1 MSSKLLRGTFI
12 LTLGMVLSKVL
23 GLLYVIPFDEMVGP
37 KGAYLYQFA
46 YVPYTLFISLATGG
60 LPLAVSKFVSKYNA
74 LGEYAVGQKLFKSG
88 LKIMLASGFLAF
100 LLLYISAP
108 AIAGVVPVTKEQ
120 SVSTDD
126 ITTVIRA
133 VSFALIL
140 VPFMSLIRGYFQGH
154 QSMGPT
160 AVSQVVEQ
168 LVRIIVLLGG
178 IFVVLKVMDGS
189 LVTAIS
195 VATFAATVGA
205 VGGLAVLLL
214 YWKRRKPYLDQLL
227 LEDRGTLDYSLKDIY
242 KEILISSIPFIFVGI
257 AMPLFQVVDTL
268 TFTRAMVSIG
278 LDAVSE
284 NALGLLNVQVQ
295 KLVIIPMTL
304 ATAFSMSI
312 VPSITKAFVEDKM
325 ENFSAQLNQ
334 AFQILLFL
342 TIPAVAGMSL
352 LAKPVYSAF
361 YGYDPSGVDS
371 LGISI
376 LQTYAPTAIFFTL
389 FSVTA
394 AVLQGINQQKFTVL
408 SLLVGILI
416 KLSLNIPLIKMF
428 ETEGSIYATT
438 LGYLAACLINMY
450 VITYFTG
457 YRYKL
462 VIRRTLLMFVFT
474 VIMMIVVFGVE
485 SVLTLGLNPEARF
498 QAVLITAVCAI
509 AGAAV
514 YFILSLKSQLAQKLF
529 GNRIE
534 RLQKKLKLKA

>member
-1 MSSKLLRGTFI
+1 
-12 LTLGMVLSKVL
+12 MVLSKVL
-23 GLLYVIPFDEMVGP
+23 GLLYVIPFDALVGA

-46 YVPYTLFISLATGG
+46 YIPYTLFISLATGG

-74 LGEYAVGQKLFKSG
+74 MGEYALGQKLFKSG

-108 AIAGVVPVTKEQ
+108 AIAGVVPVTNEQ
-120 SVSTDD
+120 SVSTGE

-178 IFVVLKVMDGS
+178 IFVVLKVMDGD

-205 VGGLAVLLL
+205 AGGLAVLLL
-214 YWKRRKPYLDQLL
+214 YWKRRKSYLDQLL
-227 LEDRGTLDYSLKDIY
+227 LEDKGTLDYSLKDIY
-242 KEILISSIPFIFVGI
+242 KEILISSIPFVFVGI

-278 LDAVSE
+278 LADISE
-284 NALGLLNVQVQ
+284 TALGLLNVQTQ

-312 VPSITKAFVEDKM
+312 VPTVTKAFVEDKM
-325 ENFSAQLNQ
+325 ETFSNQLNQ

-342 TIPAVAGMSL
+342 TIPAIVGMSL
-352 LAKPVYSAF
+352 LAEPVYSAF
-361 YGYDPSGVDS
+361 YNYDPLGV
-371 LGISI
+371 SI

-389 FSVTA
+389 FSITA

-408 SLLVGILI
+408 SLLVGILL
-416 KLSLNIPLIKMF
+416 KLSLNIPLIKLF

-462 VIRRTLLMFVFT
+462 VIRRTLLMSVFT
-474 VIMMIVVFGVE
+474 FIMAIVVF
-485 SVLTLGLNPEARF
+485 SVQSLLTLGLNPEARF
-498 QAVLITAVCAI
+498 QAILITAICAI

-514 YFILSLKSQLAQKLF
+514 YLILALKSRLAHRLF

-534 RLQKKLKLKA
+534 KLQRKLKLRA